1 MRLRQLAV
9 CLFVLLWLDKNTLI
23 SCLSDDHDDRNEK
36 HEEITNDESSD
47 ADDDSLYVRSP
58 SYVEPIVADVHTL
71 KDEAGSID
79 ASETEFESAKIQTS
93 QGSTFNIT
101 FLKDGPGSKHGSD
114 EKAEFERLFGVSAKK
129 RVSGFLKKHSIQI
142 TVALVLVAFRR
153 EISSLLGKVAY
164 DSVKDPNTG
173 RATKRLR
180 VFDLK
185 PTSILKMLVFV
196 YIVRRLQ
203 RFGDASSILSP
214 TTLLLLTRLLGNPWL
229 SLLLSGFMPPSN
241 PAYIPPIMQHYTF
254 ERLNDRYSKDQQAY
268 SKIVEDTTRGVLKRM
283 TKGHGTSEK
292 NSITDIVPGL
302 QFLRQESEPSYNDTI
317 VVMDW
322 TKLDASVS
330 RLDVLRDE
338 VSFLIDCH
346 QERDEAKDGNDGK
359 ENNFEVVVLLE
370 SPGGSVSEYALAAQQ
385 LIRLRD
391 EGINVT
397 VCVDKIAASGGYM
410 IACTSS
416 PGRLFA
422 APFALVGSIGVV
434 GQTINVHKVL
444 QGWGVTPMVFRG
456 GRDKAPLGWIGEVTK
471 EGMEKVQLMVDD
483 VHKAF
488 KRHVANSRPSIAS
501 RIEEIATGD
510 SWLGYDALELGL
522 IDKVLTSD
530 EYIGERIRNGSRVLK
545 LYRIVHGRGLFSR
558 RTATL
563 TSTLDSGPKP
573 NFSAFLSAFPSL
585 SEFNAFLRRL
595 QGAIAGL
602 LADDYSSL
610 TRSVGVRAPKPCSSM

>member
-1 MRLRQLAV
+1 MRRLAV
-9 CLFVLLWLDKNTLI
+9 CLFVVLWLDKYKLI
-23 SCLSDDHDDRNEK
+23 SCLSDHDDDLSAKDEG
-36 HEEITNDESSD
+36 ITTESSD
-47 ADDDSLYVRSP
+47 PDNDSLYVRNP
-58 SYVEPIVADVHTL
+58 AYVEPIMAEDRTS
-71 KDEAGSID
+71 KDKSGSSD
-79 ASETEFESAKIQTS
+79 ATETELESARIQTS
-93 QGSTFNIT
+93 QENSFNT
-101 FLKDGPGSKHGSD
+101 TLAKDGRDSGHGSD
-114 EKAEFERLFGVSAKK
+114 VKAEFERLFGVSAKR
-129 RVSGFLKKHSIQI
+129 RVSGFLKKHSIRI

-164 DSVKDPNTG
+164 QSLNDPNTG
-173 RATKRLR
+173 RTTKRLR

-196 YIVRRLQ
+196 YIVRHLQ

-214 TTLLLLTRLLGNPWL
+214 TTLLLLTRLSGNPWL
-229 SLLLSGFMPPSN
+229 GLLLSGFMPPSN

-268 SKIVEDTTRGVLKRM
+268 SKSVEDMTRGVLQRTTKR
-283 TKGHGTSEK
+283 HGASEK
-292 NSITDIVPGL
+292 ISITDLVPGL
-302 QFLRQESEPSYNDTI
+302 QFRQESEPSYNDTI

-322 TKLDASVS
+322 TKLDTSVS
-330 RLDVLRDE
+330 RLDLLRDE
-338 VSFLIDCH
+338 VSFLIDCY
-346 QERDEAKDGNDGK
+346 QERDETKDRNDGK

-391 EGINVT
+391 QGINVT

-471 EGMEKVQLMVDD
+471 EGIEKVQLMVDD

-488 KRHVANSRPSIAS
+488 KRHVADSRPSIAS

-545 LYRIVHGRGLFSR
+545 LYRIVYGRGIFPRL
-558 RTATL
+558 TATL
-563 TSTLDSGPKP
+563 TSALDSDPKP
-573 NFSAFLSAFPSL
+573 NFSALLSVFPLL
-585 SEFNAFLRRL
+585 SEFNAFLGRL
-595 QGAIAGL
+595 QEAIASL
-602 LADDYSSL
+602 LAEDCSPL
-610 TRSVGVRAPKPCSSM
+610 TRSVGVRAPMPCGSM